1 MINVI
6 TKEDIDRI
14 NFLYKKS
21 KSKGLEEE
29 EESEQQQL
37 RKKYID
43 WIRFQVKTQLGSVDV
58 QNNDSNQ
65 NN

>member
-21 KSKGLEEE
+21 KSEELEEE
-29 EESEQQQL
+29 EKSEQQKL

-43 WIRFQVKTQLGSVDV
+43 WIRFQVKSQLGTVEI

-65 NN
+65 SN